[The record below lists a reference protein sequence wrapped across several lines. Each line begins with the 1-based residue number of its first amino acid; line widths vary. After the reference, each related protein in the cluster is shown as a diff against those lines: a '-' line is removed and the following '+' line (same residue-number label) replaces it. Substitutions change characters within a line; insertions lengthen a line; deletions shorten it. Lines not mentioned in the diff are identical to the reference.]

1 MEEAI
6 IIRAMQPADLDFA
19 AACTAAEGW
28 SSEIRREFEGFFA
41 HDPQGCLIAE
51 AGGQPIGIGVA
62 TSYGAAGFVGELIV
76 VPAWRGRG
84 VGRRLL
90 EQAVGYLQ
98 ARGAHSIYL
107 DGVPAAVSLYER
119 AGFRKVCR
127 SLRFIGSLPGQK
139 HPGVCPMRP
148 EHLPDVSRLD
158 RQAFGADRGF
168 FLARRLALYPER
180 CYVLEEAGDMAGFIM
195 GRQGGEYVPVGPW
208 LARPGVA
215 HPERLLESLAAGIG
229 GRKLAY
235 GVLDTNRP
243 AVELARALGL
253 NEVPAPPWRMALGP
267 AADLG
272 TSPELYA
279 IGSAAKG

>member
-6 IIRAMQPADLDFA
+6 NIRSMQPADLDFA

-28 SSEIRREFEGFFA
+28 SSETRRQFEVSFA
-41 HDPQGCLIAE
+41 YDPQGCLIAE
-51 AGGQPIGIGVA
+51 AEGEPIGIGVA

-76 VPAWRGRG
+76 LPAWRGRG

-90 EQAVGYLQ
+90 DRAVGYLQ
-98 ARGAHSIYL
+98 ARGAQSIYL

-127 SLRFIGSLPGQK
+127 SLRFIGTVPGRE

-148 EHLPDVSRLD
+148 EHLPEVGRLD
-158 RQAFGADRGF
+158 RQAFGAGRGF
-168 FLARRLALYPER
+168 FLARRLAFYPER
-180 CYVLEEAGDMAGFIM
+180 CYVLEQAGEMAGFIM

-208 LARPGVA
+208 LVRPGVA

-229 GRKLAY
+229 GRELAF
-235 GVLDTNRP
+235 GVLETNRP
-243 AVELARALGL
+243 AVQMARALGL
-253 NEVPAPPWRMALGP
+253 DEVQASPWRMALGP
-267 AADLG
+267 ATDLG
-272 TSPELYA
+272 ASPELYA

>member
-1 MEEAI
+1 MQEAM

-51 AGGQPIGIGVA
+51 AGGEPIGVGVA

-76 VPAWRGRG
+76 LPAWRGRG

-90 EQAVGYLQ
+90 DHAVDYLQ
-98 ARGAHSIYL
+98 AHGAGSIYL
-107 DGVPAAVSLYER
+107 DGVQTAVSLYER
-119 AGFRKVCR
+119 AGFRQVCR
-127 SLRFIGSLPGQK
+127 SLRFIGTVPGRR

-148 EHLPDVSRLD
+148 EHLPEVGRLD

-180 CYVLEEAGDMAGFIM
+180 CYVLEEDGEMAGYIM

-208 LARPGVA
+208 LVRPGVA
-215 HPERLLESLAAGIG
+215 RPERLLECLAAGIG
-229 GRKLAY
+229 GRELAF
-235 GVLDTNRP
+235 GVLETNQA
-243 AVELARALGL
+243 AVELAHALGL
-253 NEVPAPPWRMALGP
+253 DEVRASPWRMALGP
-267 AADLG
+267 AVDLG
-272 TSPELYA
+272 ASPELYA